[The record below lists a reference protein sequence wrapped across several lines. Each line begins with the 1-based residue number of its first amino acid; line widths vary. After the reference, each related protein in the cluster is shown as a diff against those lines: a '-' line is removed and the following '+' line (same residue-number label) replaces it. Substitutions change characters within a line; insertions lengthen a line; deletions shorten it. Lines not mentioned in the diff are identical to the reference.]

1 MNPKSHLKSL
11 SERLKLWIVDKSI
24 SYHRSELEKLL
35 DWKRKRDMRSV
46 ESYEEK
52 AGMSGYIPGLRG
64 EK

>member
-1 MNPKSHLKSL
+1 MIEKLKIWLIHKSL
-11 SERLKLWIVDKSI
+11 AYHESEAVKCREWL
-24 SYHRSELEKLL
+24 RE
-35 DWKRKRDMRSV
+35 RQMRSV